1 MEESL
6 LVFLFVLFILVLIF
20 FILITSKIKIKIDN
34 FKFNYKSKIKLLND
48 KYNVRIQFIIFNF
61 LPIFWVNINKK
72 KIEKLKRNSSKS
84 KLQLKLQ
91 NKIKSEISFNKIVRN
106 ISKGRGK
113 QIQEILNLKINKF
126 NLELNFGTDFMFL
139 TNLLIPI
146 ISTGISTF
154 LYKYDAK
161 KTYYRILPIYNLG
174 NTLLLSFSGE
184 FEIKVADIIKIIH
197 IYGKNDTYYKCNM

>member
-20 FILITSKIKIKIDN
+20 FIFITSKIRIKIDN

-48 KYNVRIQFIIFNF
+48 KYNIRIQFIIFNF

-72 KIEKLKRNSSKS
+72 KIEKLKRNSSKL

-91 NKIKSEISFNKIVRN
+91 AKLKSEFSFNKIIGN
-106 ISKGRGK
+106 ILKGKSK
-113 QIQEILNLKINKF
+113 QIKEELNLKINKF
-126 NLELNFGTDFMFL
+126 DLELNFGTDFMFF
-139 TNLLIPI
+139 TNAAVPI
-146 ISTGISTF
+146 ISTALSTF

-161 KTYYRILPIYNLG
+161 KTYYKILPIYNLG